1 MKRLLFGVSFILL
14 LIAPHVQAQGLPVFD
29 AANALQNTIQAV
41 QTVLMVGNQ
50 LLELTGLEGIEVNED
65 FASEM
70 DEIGRLMDEARGLG
84 QDLASLQ
91 FQVTVLFHLDNA
103 PSGSSALRE
112 RLAAIRRVVFEAYL
126 DALRTQTLVR
136 TTLSA
141 ARHLTSLV
149 AGIESLLG
157 NMQSNQQLLQ
167 IEATLTKKLT
177 ELQLQTAAYHRAQS
191 FDHLTDPL
199 IAESMDLIQDEL
211 LLDYPGR

>member
-1 MKRLLFGVSFILL
+1 MKRMVLAVVLLCLCAVP
-14 LIAPHVQAQGLPVFD
+14 AVQAQGLPVFD

-41 QTVLMVGNQ
+41 QAVLMVGNQ
-50 LLELTGLEGIEVNED
+50 LLELAGLDGIEANED

-70 DEIGRLMDEARGLG
+70 EEVGRLVTEARGLG

-91 FQVTVLFHLDNA
+91 FQVALLFDLDTA
-103 PSGSSALRE
+103 PNGSSALRE
-112 RLAAIRRVVFEAYL
+112 RLAAIRRVTFEAYV

-141 ARHLTSLV
+141 VRHLTNLV

-177 ELQLQTAAYHRAQS
+177 EMQVQTAAYQRAQS
-191 FDHLTDPL
+191 LEHLQDPL
-199 IAESMDLIQDEL
+199 AVESVSRINDALME
-211 LLDYPGR
+211 DYPQ

>member
-84 QDLASLQ
+84 QDL
-91 FQVTVLFHLDNA
+91 HLDNA